1 MQMFRRS
8 SSLLCFVL
16 LWPAAQAQPEPGVLE
31 AAKQDLQDIQASKTD
46 TSRTRVEL
54 PSISGPELRGASGP
68 LQGPRAQVGE
78 RSTPGKSDNW
88 LLDAMSATDER
99 TEEEEKLLILTGEKT
114 ETELQLEKRFRLPG
128 EKIGQTPSTQSQKT
142 KEENRNPSNQP
153 AIDNP
158 LTAFMGD
165 WISQRDHALLLPK
178 ATSSPASNSARV
190 SLPMPTD
197 IYQGAG
203 TPITAGFSDEVTAAT
218 TSGFTISNDP
228 SENPYL
234 QTFLQPL
241 PESSAMRPEIS
252 ALGQPRNDPSAT
264 SIRRQSDPL
273 VTAGKPL
280 MPVELAKPDEDK
292 KYFPQLKRF

>member
-1 MQMFRRS
+1 MLHRCS
-8 SSLLCFVL
+8 GLLCFAL
-16 LWPAAQAQPEPGVLE
+16 LWPAAQAQPEPSVLE
-31 AAKQDLQDIQASKTD
+31 AAKQDLQDIKASKTEA
-46 TSRTRVEL
+46 TRTRVEL
-54 PSISGPELRGASGP
+54 PSISGPELRGASNP
-68 LQGPRAQVGE
+68 LPVPRPQAVE
-78 RSTPGKSDNW
+78 KAARGKSDNW
-88 LLDAMSATDER
+88 LLDAMSASDER

-128 EKIGQTPSTQSQKT
+128 EKIEQAPSNQSQKT
-142 KEENRNPSNQP
+142 KEENRNPSNQA

-165 WISQRDHALLLPK
+165 WISQRDHALLLLK

-203 TPITAGFSDEVTAAT
+203 SPITAGFSDEVTAAT
-218 TSGFTISNDP
+218 TSGFSLSNGP

-241 PESSAMRPEIS
+241 PKSSAMRPEIS
-252 ALGQPRNDPSAT
+252 ALGQPRNDPPEP
-264 SIRRQSDPL
+264 SIRRQSEPP
-273 VTAGKPL
+273 VSTGKPL
-280 MPVELAKPDEDK
+280 MPVELTKPDEDK